1 MPPYTTETRSNT
13 EITKEKTSLSDNES
27 TQKRGSN
34 IVVAEFKDEEAKI
47 NKEDLVK
54 ENRVGGGNTSTTTY
68 PLSQFAGPNT
78 ADSQAKETEATS
90 YTRVGKETE
99 ATSIKNVGGGGFKPE
114 ESSHESRNVAG
125 VQNEDTATFG
135 GDTKKTNGESR
146 KFTMDHQTNQ
156 DTVPEQPEQTEHTVD
171 PVIIPQNKRIK
182 SKLKQGPRRSLTE
195 PRKEDDQQDDID
207 DFDGVENR
215 RYPVKIVDSSNDA
228 ELRAIMDGNGDINS
242 LDYQHS
248 NNPSSRMKG
257 RKPPGV
263 TFGGVEINEMSG
275 MYTGKYSKSAVEEDG
290 TMLEKESIGTGFCG
304 FCKPDHPHHSRRSSG
319 DSGCNIF

>member
-1 MPPYTTETRSNT
+1 MPPYTMETRSNT

-27 TQKRGSN
+27 THKRGSN

-54 ENRVGGGNTSTTTY
+54 ESKGNTSTTH
-68 PLSQFAGPNT
+68 PLSQFAAGPNT

-90 YTRVGKETE
+90 YKNVGRETE
-99 ATSIKNVGGGGFKPE
+99 ATSVKNVGGWKPE
-114 ESSHESRNVAG
+114 ESSHESRNVA
-125 VQNEDTATFG
+125 VVNEDTATFG
-135 GDTKKTNGESR
+135 GDTRKTLGDA
-146 KFTMDHQTNQ
+146 KPLTTDHNQTIQ
-156 DTVPEQPEQTEHTVD
+156 DTVPEQPEQTEQTV
-171 PVIIPQNKRIK
+171 VIIPQNKRIK

-248 NNPSSRMKG
+248 NNPSSRMKS

-290 TMLEKESIGTGFCG
+290 TQLEKESIGTGFCG
-304 FCKPDHPHHSRRSSG
+304 FCKPDNPHNSRRSGG